1 MDVSKTRGRFRYRQ
15 DEGTPQSMTAATNAS
30 PEQKGASAKR
40 QGTEKPPRQSPFW
53 HKLIPF
59 AVAGISI
66 YVVLPSLR
74 AVFTSWPRLST
85 LDPWWLAGTV
95 AAEAASFACNFSL
108 QQLVLG
114 TGDRFAVVSSGLAS
128 NALTNVL
135 PAGDAA
141 GAALQ
146 YRMLSSAGVKPDS
159 AAGGMAASSL
169 LGIGGLLAL
178 PLLALPA
185 LIGGAAV
192 SPGLIHAAEV
202 GLAAFVLFVLGGMVF
217 FTTDKPLACVGR
229 TLEWAWNHLPRQR
242 HPVSGLSDRILK
254 ERDSI
259 RSSLGKKSWKVALLL
274 GGKLGFDYLA
284 LLMALRATGARPNP
298 SLVLL
303 AYAAASIV
311 ALFPITPGGLGLVEA
326 SLSGMLVLAGVR
338 LGDALLATLAYR
350 IASYWLPV
358 LAGGVAYLVFQ
369 RRPGK
374 SPAPQ

>member
-1 MDVSKTRGRFRYRQ
+1 M
-15 DEGTPQSMTAATNAS
+15 
-30 PEQKGASAKR
+30 
-40 QGTEKPPRQSPFW
+40 
-53 HKLIPF
+53 IPV
-59 AVAGISI
+59 AIAGIGI

-85 LDPWWLAGTV
+85 LGPWWLAGTV
-95 AAEAASFACNFSL
+95 FAEAASFACAYSL
-108 QQLVLG
+108 QQLLLG
-114 TGDRFAVVSSGLAS
+114 TKDRFAVVSSGLAS
-128 NALTNVL
+128 NALTDVL

-146 YRMLSSAGVKPDS
+146 YRMLSSAGLKPDS

-169 LGIGGLLAL
+169 LGIGALLAL
-178 PLLALPA
+178 PLFALPA

-202 GLAAFVLFVLGGMVF
+202 GLAAFVLFVLGVVVLF
-217 FTTDKPLACVGR
+217 STDKPLAWVGR
-229 TLEWAWNHLPRQR
+229 VLEWAWNHLPRQH
-242 HPVSGLSDRILK
+242 HPVTGLSDRILK

-259 RSSLGKKSWKVALLL
+259 HSSLGHRTWKVALLL

-284 LLMALRATGARPNP
+284 LLSALRATGARPNP

-358 LAGGVAYLVFQ
+358 LAGGIAYLVF
-369 RRPGK
+369 RRRHVGSTSAK
-374 SPAPQ
+374 